1 MEVEFFIKG
10 IVIGFSL
17 AIPVGPIGLLLIR
30 RTLAR
35 GRVSGL
41 VSGLG
46 AATADAIYGCIAGFG
61 VTLLSN
67 FLLENSYV
75 LRVVGGAFLC
85 YLGIKT
91 FLKKPSEKRL
101 AKEGST
107 FVSDYL
113 STLIL
118 TLTNPAT
125 ILAFAAVFAAS
136 GVTHTH
142 GQYWFTVFL
151 VLGVFCGS
159 ALWWLILSSIVS
171 IFHGRFESTGLTIIN
186 KVSGSLIAAFGL
198 AILISLIAYPDV
210 P

>member
-1 MEVEFFIKG
+1 MELEFFIKG
-10 IVIGFSL
+10 IAIGFSL

-30 RTLAR
+30 RTLNR
-35 GRVSGL
+35 GRLAGL

-85 YLGIKT
+85 YLGTKI
-91 FLKKPSEKRL
+91 FFSKPSEKKL
-101 AKEGST
+101 SPEGST
-107 FVSDYL
+107 LVSYYF

-125 ILAFAAVFAAS
+125 IIAFAAVFAAS
-136 GVTHTH
+136 GVAYTH
-142 GQYWFTVFL
+142 GHYWFTVFL
-151 VLGVFCGS
+151 VIGVFCGS

-171 IFHGRFESTGLTIIN
+171 IFHGRFESTGRTIIN
-186 KVSGSLIAAFGL
+186 KVSGLLIAAFGL
-198 AILISLIAYPDV
+198 VILVSLIIYPANM
-210 P
+210 